1 MGIAFPKRPQTFV
14 VFTPLANGHFSVLN
28 GFDHGGNT
36 SDCADVMDGGTLM
49 MAAQSAEENPD
60 GHPIIV
66 GRARLWDTLGF
77 CWARNFPWE
86 ALMGAQ
92 KQPMGND

>member
-49 MAAQSAEENPD
+49 MAAQQKKKTQTAIPSLLDAPD
-60 GHPIIV
+60 YGTHWVFAGHKTFL
-66 GRARLWDTLGF
+66 GRR
-77 CWARNFPWE
+77 
-86 ALMGAQ
+86 
-92 KQPMGND
+92 